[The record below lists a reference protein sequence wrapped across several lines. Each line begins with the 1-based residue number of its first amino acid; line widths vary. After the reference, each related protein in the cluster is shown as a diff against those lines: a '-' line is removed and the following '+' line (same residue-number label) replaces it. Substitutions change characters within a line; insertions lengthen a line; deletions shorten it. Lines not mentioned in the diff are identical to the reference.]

1 MSRVCPVSH
10 KRVMVGN
17 NVSHSNNKTKRR
29 FLPNLQNASFFSDV
43 LNRPVRLRLTTSAIR
58 TLELKGGIDGYL
70 EKTSRS
76 RLSPEL
82 LSLKK
87 TFDKAKGLLT
97 PSDSSAS

>member
-43 LNRPVRLRLTTSAIR
+43 LNRAVRLRLTTRAIR

-87 TFDKAKGLLT
+87 TFDKAKALVT